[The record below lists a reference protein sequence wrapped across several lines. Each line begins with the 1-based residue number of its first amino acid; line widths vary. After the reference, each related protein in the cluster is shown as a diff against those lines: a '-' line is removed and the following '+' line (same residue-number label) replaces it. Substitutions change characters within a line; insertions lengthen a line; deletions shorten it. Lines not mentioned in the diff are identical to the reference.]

1 MGDDLLPS
9 RSEAVSPFHASYDKH
24 SSSLPYASEE
34 KAHGRRIAPV
44 VWAAALLACAGAF
57 YLTYR
62 QFNSAT
68 QAANPPMPKELSAEA
83 IFKQASPAVVRVEVR
98 DRDSKVIGQGSGF
111 LVSEDGLVA
120 TNHHVI
126 EDAATAQVVLSD
138 NTKYDVE
145 GVASSLPASDL
156 VLLKISGQQFPSL
169 TLADDTLPS
178 VGNKVYAIGNPRGL
192 TNTLSDGLISGVR
205 PVDDTLSLLQTTA
218 SISPG
223 SSGGPLLSQE
233 GKVIGVTTAFIQG
246 GQNLNMVVPVRT
258 LIASNDAQKLSDL
271 WAAINKKESEKAL
284 QLADQLHESQKGSAP
299 YWYAVG
305 LLQSDLGNQEKA
317 VDAWK
322 ASSKLDPNNPSTFFN
337 LGCSYQALDRPV
349 EAIGAYASALNLKP
363 KYINAMNN
371 IALANIAMMDYQHA
385 IKVFNSVLAMDQNYE
400 RAHAGLG
407 LAYLSAQQFEAAARS
422 LEKAI
427 AIDRNDATAYSM
439 LGKARFEMN
448 KYEEAL
454 EALRAAIRLNANDAT
469 AHTYMGRSFG
479 RLARY
484 AEAIHAFEAALHL
497 HPKDAE
503 LHYFLGLS
511 HYNAKELAKAA
522 EYWQLTHN
530 LDPNG
535 QFGKEAQKHLEAK
548 AAGAAIENAQH
559 GFTARNVTR
568 PTVPQSVYRNL
579 SVGQNQSPRAPR
591 VNNPKPPPQEHIK
604 SPPPEPA
611 RKR

>member
-1 MGDDLLPS
+1 
-9 RSEAVSPFHASYDKH
+9 
-24 SSSLPYASEE
+24 
-34 KAHGRRIAPV
+34 
-44 VWAAALLACAGAF
+44 
-57 YLTYR
+57 
-62 QFNSAT
+62 
-68 QAANPPMPKELSAEA
+68 
-83 IFKQASPAVVRVEVR
+83 
-98 DRDSKVIGQGSGF
+98 DSKVIGQGSGF

-258 LIASNDAQKLSDL
+258 LRDAINKKGDLQALASASGPSLLASNDAQKLSDL